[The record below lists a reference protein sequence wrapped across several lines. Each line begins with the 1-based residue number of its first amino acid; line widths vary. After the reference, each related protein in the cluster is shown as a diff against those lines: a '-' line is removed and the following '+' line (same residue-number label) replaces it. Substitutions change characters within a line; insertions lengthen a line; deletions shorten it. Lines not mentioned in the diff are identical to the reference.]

1 MVQLKVALN
10 KSGRKAYKISIPYGS
25 IKRQNDYKRKNARQ
39 NNFNS
44 LWFNEKYDLT
54 YILQPD
60 RIFQFLM
67 VQLKVQHKRILN
79 ANKTFQFLMVQ
90 LKALV

>member
-44 LWFNEKYDLT
+44 LWFN
-54 YILQPD
+54 
-60 RIFQFLM
+60 
-67 VQLKVQHKRILN
+67 
-79 ANKTFQFLMVQ
+79 
-90 LKALV
+90 